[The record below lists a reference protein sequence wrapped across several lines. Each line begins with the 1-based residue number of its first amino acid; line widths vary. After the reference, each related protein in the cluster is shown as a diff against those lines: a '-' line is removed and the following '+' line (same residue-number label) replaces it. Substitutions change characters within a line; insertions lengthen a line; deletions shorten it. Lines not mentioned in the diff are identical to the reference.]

1 MKKVKIKSLVSGM
14 IVINNPDLRVKR
26 TWEKKGAIKMMDL
39 SELEQVI
46 YDPAVDYL
54 FRQGMLGIVGDDA
67 HQIMVD
73 LGLEDDVEGAPTII
87 MLTDDKMKEISQMKM
102 VDFRKAINELSYE
115 QVQEYVNYCIQNELT
130 DYDKVMFLKDKTG
143 VDILSAIRLNRED
156 KEDLE
161 EE

>member
-1 MKKVKIKSLVSGM
+1 MEKVKIKSLVSGTV
-14 IVINNPDLRVKR
+14 VINNPDLRVKR

-54 FRQGMLGIVGDDA
+54 FRQGMLGIVGDNA
-67 HQIMVD
+67 HKIMVD

-87 MLTDDKMKEISQMKM
+87 MLTDDKMKEISQMRM
-102 VDFRKAINELSYE
+102 ADFRKAINELSYE
-115 QVQEYVNYCIQNELT
+115 QVQEYVSYCIQNELT